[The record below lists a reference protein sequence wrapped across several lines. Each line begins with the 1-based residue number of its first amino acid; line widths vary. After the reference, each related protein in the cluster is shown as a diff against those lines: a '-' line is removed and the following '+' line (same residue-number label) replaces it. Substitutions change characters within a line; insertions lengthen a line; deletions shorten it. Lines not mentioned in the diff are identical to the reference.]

1 MRQFLLG
8 LSISIAF
15 ILGCVTAQHVP
26 TMAVPRASASTPTSG
41 YSGQRWEYLCHE
53 GPDMKVADTA
63 NAEIMTDYLEQF
75 GADGWEIAP
84 MYGQG
89 HWYCFKRAH

>member
-26 TMAVPRASASTPTSG
+26 GVAMPPASASTSTAT
-41 YSGQRWEYLCHE
+41 YTGQRWEYVCDKLNTSE
-53 GPDMKVADTA
+53 FSVD
-63 NAEIMTDYLEQF
+63 NMTETLNRF
-75 GADGWEIAP
+75 GAGGWELTP
-84 MYGQG
+84 TPGGVGML
-89 HWYCFKRAH
+89 CFQRSQ

>member
-26 TMAVPRASASTPTSG
+26 GLAMPAASA
-41 YSGQRWEYLCHE
+41 YAGQRWEYTCEPLPAAAISSERHVQTTNE
-53 GPDMKVADTA
+53 FL
-63 NAEIMTDYLEQF
+63 NDY
-75 GADGWEIAP
+75 GADGWEIVPYPLAFA
-84 MYGQG
+84 
-89 HWYCFKRAH
+89 CFKRPA

>member
-26 TMAVPRASASTPTSG
+26 GLAMPTASA
-41 YSGQRWEYLCHE
+41 YAGQRWEYTCQTVPGQAL
-53 GPDMKVADTA
+53 TA
-63 NAEIMTDYLEQF
+63 ERSAEAASEFLGQL
-75 GADGWEIAP
+75 GAQGWEIVPYPFDVPYA
-84 MYGQG
+84 
-89 HWYCFKRAH
+89 CFKRPG